1 MQACS
6 LYRASCGI
14 HANFDATY
22 RRPLQPH
29 LCGTDRACDLTSPGT
44 SGVESVSPAPI
55 GQRLRRIWPYFSRSP
70 SAWAIA
76 IGATV
81 VASATEPLIPA
92 LLQPLL
98 DKGFRK
104 GGIDIWVV
112 PVSLMLLFGVRGFAG
127 FLAQIALAKV
137 TNQGLLALRQAMF
150 KKLLT
155 ARLDLFSSQSA
166 STLANTVVYEVQNG
180 STMLVNAVMGLTR
193 DTLTL
198 LALSG
203 YLLYLNWRL
212 TLIVTLLIPAIAWV
226 MRVLSSRLY
235 RLTKASQ
242 AATDSLA
249 YVVEENVL
257 AHRDVRL
264 HGAQDGQALRFAGLS
279 DALRRLSMKS
289 IAASAAMTPATQML
303 AAAALSAVI
312 SVALL
317 QSASDDTS
325 VGSFVAFVT
334 AMLMLV
340 APIKHLSEVASPI
353 TRGLAALER
362 GLDLMEK
369 TPDEPGGNFS
379 KPRAS
384 GEIRFSNVRV
394 AFSADGAPAVDSLS
408 LKIAPGET
416 VALVGASGA
425 GKTTLVNLLPRFIE
439 PSAGLIELDGHELRE
454 WQLDSLR
461 SQFALV
467 SQHVVMLNDT
477 VAANVAL
484 GLEMDRDKVLACLKA
499 ANLERFVAEL
509 PRGIDTLAGHNATQ
523 LSGGQR
529 QRLAIARA
537 LYKDAPILILDE
549 ATSALD
555 TESERAVQEA
565 LQRLMRDRTTLVI
578 AHRLSTVQHASRIVV
593 MDAGRIVES
602 GTHAELVARDGPYSR
617 LYKLGLYDADLSQ
630 KPVTAQLS

>member
-1 MQACS
+1 LTTGPEQTA
-6 LYRASCGI
+6 A
-14 HANFDATY
+14 AAT
-22 RRPLQPH
+22 
-29 LCGTDRACDLTSPGT
+29 GA
-44 SGVESVSPAPI
+44 VSPAPI
-55 GQRLRRIWPYFSRSP
+55 GQRLRRIWPYFSQSP

-76 IGATV
+76 VGATV
-81 VASATEPLIPA
+81 VASATEPLVPA

-104 GGIDIWVV
+104 GGIDIWMV
-112 PVSLMLLFGVRGFAG
+112 PVSLLLLFGVRGFAG

-137 TNQGLLALRQAMF
+137 TNIGLLELRKAMF
-150 KKLLT
+150 RKLMT
-155 ARLDLFSSQSA
+155 ARLDLFSNQSA
-166 STLANTVVYEVQNG
+166 SALANTVVYEVQNG
-180 STMLVNAVMGLTR
+180 SSMLVNSLMGLAR

-198 LALSG
+198 LALSS

-235 RLTKASQ
+235 KLTKASQ

-264 HGAQDGQALRFAGLS
+264 HAAQESQATRFAQLS

-289 IAASAAMTPATQML
+289 VVASAAMTPATQML

-317 QSASDDTS
+317 QSSTDTTS

-369 TPDEPGGNFS
+369 TPDEPGGDFS
-379 KPRAS
+379 KPRAEGKIS
-384 GEIRFSNVRV
+384 FINARV
-394 AFSADGAPAVDSLS
+394 AYNDDGAPAVDALN
-408 LKIAPGET
+408 LTITPGET

-425 GKTTLVNLLPRFIE
+425 GKTTLVNLLPRFVE
-439 PSAGLIELDGHELRE
+439 PTSGSIELDGHELRE
-454 WQLDSLR
+454 WQIDALR
-461 SQFALV
+461 GQFALV

-484 GLEMDRDKVLACLKA
+484 GMAMDRDKVLVCLKA

-509 PRGIDTLAGHNATQ
+509 PRGVDTLVGHNATQ

-537 LYKDAPILILDE
+537 LYKDAPVLILDE

-565 LQRLMRDRTTLVI
+565 LQRLMRNRTTLVI

-593 MDAGRIVES
+593 MDAGRIIET
-602 GTHAELVARDGPYSR
+602 GTHAELIERDGPYSR

-630 KPVTAQLS
+630 SPPVAQLS

>member
-1 MQACS
+1 M
-6 LYRASCGI
+6 
-14 HANFDATY
+14 
-22 RRPLQPH
+22 
-29 LCGTDRACDLTSPGT
+29 
-44 SGVESVSPAPI
+44 
-55 GQRLRRIWPYFSRSP
+55 GQRLRRIWPYFSQSP
-70 SAWAIA
+70 SAWAVA
-76 IGATV
+76 VGATV
-81 VASATEPLIPA
+81 VASATEPLVPA

-104 GGIDIWVV
+104 GGIDIWMV
-112 PVSLMLLFGVRGFAG
+112 PVSLLLLFGVRGFAG

-137 TNQGLLALRQAMF
+137 TNIGLLELRKAMF
-150 KKLLT
+150 QKLMT
-155 ARLDLFSSQSA
+155 ARLDLFSNQSA

-180 STMLVNAVMGLTR
+180 SSMLVNSVMGLTR

-198 LALSG
+198 LALSS

-264 HGAQDGQALRFAGLS
+264 HAAQESQATRFAQLS
-279 DALRRLSMKS
+279 EALRRLSMKS
-289 IAASAAMTPATQML
+289 VVASAAMTPATQML

-317 QSASDDTS
+317 QSSTDTTS

-369 TPDEPGGNFS
+369 TPDEPGGDFS
-379 KPRAS
+379 KPRAEGKIS
-384 GEIRFSNVRV
+384 FINARV
-394 AFSADGAPAVDSLS
+394 AYSDDGAPAVDALNLTIS
-408 LKIAPGET
+408 PGET

-425 GKTTLVNLLPRFIE
+425 GKTTLVNLLPRFVE
-439 PSAGLIELDGHELRE
+439 PTSGRIELDGHELRE
-454 WQLDSLR
+454 WQIDALR
-461 SQFALV
+461 GQFALV

-484 GLEMDRDKVLACLKA
+484 GMAVDKDKVRACLKA
-499 ANLERFVAEL
+499 ANLERFVDEL
-509 PRGIDTLAGHNATQ
+509 PRGMDTLVGHNATQ

-537 LYKDAPILILDE
+537 LYKDAPVLILDE

-565 LQRLMRDRTTLVI
+565 LQRLMRNRTTLVI

-593 MDAGRIVES
+593 MDAGRIIES
-602 GTHAELVARDGPYSR
+602 GSHAELIERDGPYSR
-617 LYKLGLYDADLSQ
+617 LYRLGLYDADLSQ
-630 KPVTAQLS
+630 SPSVPQFS